1 MRVIIKE
8 AFARLE
14 EHKKFGNEANAS
26 CDMCFLSYSNVI
38 MIINI
43 YKIYRILVKKE
54 KKRKEKKKKRYL
66 VKLLD
71 QNWHPIKVGGK

>member
-14 EHKKFGNEANAS
+14 EHKKFGNEVDAS

-38 MIINI
+38 IIINI
-43 YKIYRILVKKE
+43 YIRSTGYWLK
-54 KKRKEKKKKRYL
+54 KKRKEKR
-66 VKLLD
+66 
-71 QNWHPIKVGGK
+71 

>member
-14 EHKKFGNEANAS
+14 EHKKFGNEVDAS

-38 MIINI
+38 IIINI

-54 KKRKEKKKKRYL
+54 KKRKEIIDI

>member
-14 EHKKFGNEANAS
+14 EHKKFGNEVDAS

-38 MIINI
+38 IIINI

-54 KKRKEKKKKRYL
+54 KKRKEIIDIL
-66 VKLLD
+66 
-71 QNWHPIKVGGK
+71 

>member
-38 MIINI
+38 IIINI
-43 YKIYRILVKKE
+43 Y
-54 KKRKEKKKKRYL
+54 
-66 VKLLD
+66 
-71 QNWHPIKVGGK
+71 IKDLQDIG

>member
-14 EHKKFGNEANAS
+14 EHKKFGNEVDAS

-38 MIINI
+38 IIINI
-43 YKIYRILVKKE
+43 HKIYRILVKKE
-54 KKRKEKKKKRYL
+54 KKRKEIIDIL
-66 VKLLD
+66 
-71 QNWHPIKVGGK
+71 

>member
-43 YKIYRILVKKE
+43 YIRSTGYWLKKT
-54 KKRKEKKKKRYL
+54 RKEKKKKRYL